1 MSRGIGRP
9 GADRCAR
16 DRASSY
22 TRSMAILITVVSVI
36 LKVLL
41 AVVLIAVV
49 AVLFIGV
56 ISMSRGG
63 AFEDRWGNRLMRL
76 RVVLQG
82 LAVALLLA
90 LGLLAL

>member
-1 MSRGIGRP
+1 
-9 GADRCAR
+9 
-16 DRASSY
+16 
-22 TRSMAILITVVSVI
+22 MAILITVVSVI

-49 AVLFIGV
+49 VVLFIGV

-82 LAVALLLA
+82 LVVALLLA

>member
-1 MSRGIGRP
+1 
-9 GADRCAR
+9 
-16 DRASSY
+16 
-22 TRSMAILITVVSVI
+22 MAIFITVVSVI

-41 AVVLIAVV
+41 AAVLIAVV
-49 AVLFIGV
+49 AVLFTGV

-82 LAVALLLA
+82 VAVALLLA

>member
-1 MSRGIGRP
+1 MTIFI
-9 GADRCAR
+9 A
-16 DRASSY
+16 
-22 TRSMAILITVVSVI
+22 VVSVI

-41 AVVLIAVV
+41 AAVLIAVV
-49 AVLFIGV
+49 AVLFTGV

-63 AFEDRWGNRLMRL
+63 PFEDRWGNRLMSL

-82 LAVALLLA
+82 IAVALLLA

>member
-1 MSRGIGRP
+1 
-9 GADRCAR
+9 
-16 DRASSY
+16 
-22 TRSMAILITVVSVI
+22 MAIFITVVSVI

-41 AVVLIAVV
+41 AAVLIAVV
-49 AVLFIGV
+49 AVLFTGV

-63 AFEDRWGNRLMRL
+63 AFEDRWGNRLMKL

-82 LAVALLLA
+82 VAVALLLA

>member
-1 MSRGIGRP
+1 
-9 GADRCAR
+9 
-16 DRASSY
+16 
-22 TRSMAILITVVSVI
+22 MAIFLTVVSVI

-49 AVLFIGV
+49 AVLFTGV

-63 AFEDRWGNRLMRL
+63 EFEDRWGNRLMRF

-82 LAVALLLA
+82 VAVAILLV